1 LFDRVL
7 DTILRHHMFAAGDRL
22 GVAVSGGPDSVFLVH
37 ILMEMRTRWA
47 LNLTVLHVDHQ
58 LRGEASREDARFVEN
73 LAASLGLPF
82 LLELANPAAVHD
94 NLEQAARNAR
104 LAFFHRLIAE
114 GAVNKIATGHTLS
127 DQAET
132 VLLRM
137 LRGSGASG
145 LAGILPVTREG
156 IVRPLLSVPRSEIE
170 AWLRQRGI
178 VSKNDETN
186 RSPVFLR
193 NRIRLNLLPLIESQY
208 NPAIAPLLA
217 QTADVLGEEDAFLD
231 QLAAGTAA
239 RCFQSRHGAIV
250 VPTTRFADEPRALAR
265 RLVRQAIQQI
275 RGDLRQVGFSHVE
288 QVLRIAAA
296 PEGHARVILPGVDVM
311 RSFDWIR
318 FAPPRLDAGQRRIQ
332 TVPLQIPGDSALP
345 GGRGLIRTRITN
357 RYNVHQEQPVH
368 WDQLDWESL
377 RPPLELRYWLPGDFY
392 QPAGSCGP
400 EKLKQMFQSGRIP
413 LWDRRFWPIIENSQG
428 IVWSRQFGPSAC
440 FQATPESQ
448 TVLEIAEVE
457 NSPILGNQIPPG

>member
-1 LFDRVL
+1 ML
-7 DTILRHHMFAAGDRL
+7 DTILRHHMFATGDRV

-58 LRGEASREDARFVEN
+58 LRGEASREDARFVER
-73 LAASLGLPF
+73 LAGSLGLPF
-82 LLELANPAAVHD
+82 LLERTNPAAVHD

-114 GAVNKIATGHTLS
+114 GALDKVATGHTLS

-137 LRGSGASG
+137 LRGSGAAG

-156 IVRPLLSVPRSEIE
+156 IVRPLLGVPRSEIE
-170 AWLRQRGI
+170 AWLGERGI
-178 VSKNDETN
+178 ASKNDETN

-193 NRIRLNLLPLIESQY
+193 NRIRLNLLPLIESEY

-217 QTADVLGEEDAFLD
+217 QMADVLGEEDAFLE
-231 QLAAGTAA
+231 QTAA
-239 RCFQSRHGAIV
+239 ETATRTFQHRQDTIIV
-250 VPTTRFADEPRALAR
+250 PAAQFADTPRALAR
-265 RLVRQAIQQI
+265 RLVRQAIQHI
-275 RGDLRQVGFSHVE
+275 RGDLRQLDFAHIEEVI
-288 QVLRIAAA
+288 RIAACA
-296 PEGHARVILPGVDVM
+296 EGHARVILPGVDVM

-318 FAPPRLDAGQRRIQ
+318 FAPPRLDAGQSRIQ
-332 TVPLQIPGDSALP
+332 KAPLQIPGDTALP

-357 RYNVHQEQPVH
+357 RYNVDQEQSVH
-368 WDQLDWESL
+368 WDQLDWERL
-377 RPPLELRYWLPGDFY
+377 RPPFELRYWLPGDRY

-440 FQATPESQ
+440 FQATPESR